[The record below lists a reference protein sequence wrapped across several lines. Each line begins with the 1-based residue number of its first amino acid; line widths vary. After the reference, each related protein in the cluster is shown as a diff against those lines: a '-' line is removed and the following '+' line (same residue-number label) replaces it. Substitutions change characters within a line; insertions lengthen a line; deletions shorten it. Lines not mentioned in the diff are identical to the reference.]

1 MRTAYV
7 LTLAAGLA
15 GSAAIFG
22 AAGAAEICD
31 KNCVGPSCTTNCVHE
46 PGATVGSGSD
56 VTFEKRR
63 EPGVK
68 LKEKTITPRSG
79 VDVEIKR

>member
-15 GSAAIFG
+15 GSAALFS
-22 AAGAAEICD
+22 AAGAAEVCD
-31 KNCVGPSCTTNCVHE
+31 KNCVGPACSTNCVHE
-46 PGATVGSGSD
+46 PGATVGSGRD
-56 VTFEKRR
+56 VTIERR
-63 EPGVK
+63 HEPGVE
-68 LKEKTITPRSG
+68 LREKTITPRSG